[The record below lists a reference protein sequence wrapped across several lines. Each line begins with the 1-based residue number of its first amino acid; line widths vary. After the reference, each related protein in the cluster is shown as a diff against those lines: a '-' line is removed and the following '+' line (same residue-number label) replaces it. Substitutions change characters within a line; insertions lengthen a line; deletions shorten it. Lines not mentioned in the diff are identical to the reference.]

1 MDTHD
6 GSTVAVKIVRRVKR
20 YCESAKIEADI
31 LYDISVH
38 PQGLKLCSQILSRF
52 EDGGHYCIVL
62 EELGQSLYSFI
73 KGNSYHGFPLEYV
86 RQISQQLLECMCFL
100 KDIKLIHTDLK
111 PENILVCPGEN
122 ITIDVNGKDLTVP
135 KIPKIKGK
143 NSILL
148 SNAPYSSHN
157 MKCKESMRCFFAVID
172 FGGATYDDEHKSS
185 IINTRQYRGPEVILG
200 LGWTFPSDLWSC
212 GCIIAELYSGELF
225 FGTHSNNEHLGLM
238 EKAIGTFPKHML
250 ESKEAS
256 KYFTSRGAFR
266 VDELSKQNLK
276 KISSMQTVRELVQA
290 DIASGVAELIEGL
303 LTLDPNDR
311 LTAEDALQLPFFSGY
326 S

>member
-135 KIPKIKGK
+135 KIPKIK
-143 NSILL
+143 
-148 SNAPYSSHN
+148 
-157 MKCKESMRCFFAVID
+157 VID